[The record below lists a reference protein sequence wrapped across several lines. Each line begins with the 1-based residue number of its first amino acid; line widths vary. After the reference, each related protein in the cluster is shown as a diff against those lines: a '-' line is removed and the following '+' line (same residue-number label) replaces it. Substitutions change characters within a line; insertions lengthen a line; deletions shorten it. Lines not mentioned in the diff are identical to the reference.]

1 MTVIVHL
8 FGQVRDLAGTPSLEV
23 PCEPGTTVG
32 QLRDML
38 AQEVPGLGAILP
50 RCAVAVNQD
59 FAGDDIAVTADTEV
73 AVIPPVSGG

>member
-8 FGQVRDLAGTPSLEV
+8 FGQVRDLAGTSRLDV
-23 PCEPGTTVG
+23 PCNPGTTVG
-32 QLRDML
+32 KLRDML
-38 AQEVPGLGAILP
+38 AQTIPGLGAILP

-59 FAGDDIAVTADTEV
+59 FAGDDIAVTAESEV